1 MRDSRKARESQQLMD
16 KDPEPPATYEAFIER
31 YPELERAWQ
40 LIAEAGRSGPVDLKT
55 RRLVKLGIAVGA
67 LRRGAVRAGVRKGLA
82 RGISPAEI
90 EHVVAL
96 AAGTIGLPAAVAAF
110 SWIRD
115 CLERDAPASARL

>member
-1 MRDSRKARESQQLMD
+1 MNRDPQ
-16 KDPEPPATYEAFIER
+16 PPAVYEAFVER
-31 YPELERAWQ
+31 YTELERAWQ
-40 LIAEAGRSGPVDLKT
+40 LIAEAGRSGPFDLRT
-55 RRLVKLGIAVGA
+55 RRLVRLGIAVGA
-67 LRRGAVRAGVRKGLA
+67 LRRGAVRGSVRKGLA

-115 CLERDAPASARL
+115 CLEREASRPEVQPQASPGP